1 MKTVNVNEWKGIEGA
16 AHLDFNSAVVYK
28 FTQPPL
34 MSFEN
39 SFIQNHGRM
48 ADKDPA
54 ELGMSF
60 ARRLGGPK
68 GKGAGEVLEF
78 LQSKS
83 AEEICAASTFL
94 RDLGRYS
101 IQF

>member
-1 MKTVNVNEWKGIEGA
+1 M
-16 AHLDFNSAVVYK
+16 VYK

-34 MSFEN
+34 MKIHS
-39 SFIQNHGRM
+39 SKNHGRM

>member
-1 MKTVNVNEWKGIEGA
+1 
-16 AHLDFNSAVVYK
+16 
-28 FTQPPL
+28 
-34 MSFEN
+34 
-39 SFIQNHGRM
+39 M

-94 RDLGRYS
+94 RDLGRDS
-101 IQF
+101 IRFQPS